1 MNSFFNHAWRIGV
14 LLSALL
20 YGSAAAASAPD
31 LNAVTDE
38 QLQERV
44 VAAMHADRFFFDRH
58 INVSVNNGVVV
69 LRGLVFS
76 DWDMRDALRIARA
89 AAGDK
94 LVVNSLTLI
103 QGGRR

>member
-1 MNSFFNHAWRIGV
+1 MNSFLKHASRIGALV
-14 LLSALL
+14 SALL
-20 YGSAAAASAPD
+20 YGSAAAAQNFS
-31 LNAVTDE
+31 AVTDE

-44 VAAMHADRFFFDRH
+44 KAAMHADRFFFDRH
-58 INVSVNNGVVV
+58 IDVSVNNGVVV

-89 AAGDK
+89 AAGDN

>member
-1 MNSFFNHAWRIGV
+1 MNSSINQHAWRIC
-14 LLSALL
+14 ALL
-20 YGSAAAASAPD
+20 GALVYGGAAASAQNLP
-31 LNAVTDE
+31 ASDE

-44 VAAMHADRFFFDRH
+44 QAALHADRYFFDRH
-58 INVSVNNGVVV
+58 VVVSVNDGVVV

-76 DWDMRDALRIARA
+76 DWDLRDALRIARA
-89 AAGDK
+89 AAGDN